1 MVSAGEKVI
10 SFPLAVNLLEDGQ
23 GVTDITWRA
32 GKLFALR
39 KYTYA
44 NLMTQA
50 GNKNCQ
56 PLWLFKT
63 FTGATKKTP
72 LTAIELFLAHEL
84 TLSRGTKKTF
94 LVKNGLAQK
103 T

>member
-1 MVSAGEKVI
+1 MDKVSLTSLGEQE
-10 SFPLAVNLLEDGQ
+10 SSL
-23 GVTDITWRA
+23 
-32 GKLFALR
+32 LR

-84 TLSRGTKKTF
+84 SLSLEGQKK
-94 LVKNGLAQK
+94 LSL
-103 T
+103 